1 MDETERLQQEIE
13 ELKKENAKLKETLE
27 TIENINRSNEI
38 GKYIQQRRRALMMAN
53 LTNTVSVKKPL
64 NEKQLKDE
72 VKQATT
78 EKSSLDKKIEEALD
92 RAVYESA
99 IVSESEYQYKDV
111 LGGIEIQSISM
122 NSEKKDVYVIP
133 PTIHGKTVVGIADKA
148 FQNKEIREIRLPNT
162 LKYIGKEAFWGCW
175 RLEKVDLPNSL
186 EILGNYC
193 FFRTGLRKITI
204 PGGVKRIPHMCFGDC
219 GLLNEAVLEDRIE
232 CVGSSAF
239 GGRTHISELVVPQS
253 VKKVESGWG
262 GKIIYSSNFDKIEH
276 PKDVM
281 IKSLEQKYKLDD
293 IAKERRSIRE
303 RKVDKEKE
311 NAEREARANYWK
323 AYFASR
329 SH

>member
-1 MDETERLQQEIE
+1 MDEMEKLRQEIE
-13 ELKKENAKLKETLE
+13 ELKKENAKLKETLETLE

-38 GKYIQQRRRALMMAN
+38 GKYIQQCKRALMIAN
-53 LTNTVSVKKPL
+53 LMNTVSVKNPL

-99 IVSESEYQYKDV
+99 MVSESEYQYKDV
-111 LGGIEIQSISM
+111 LGGIEIQSISI
-122 NSEKKDVYVIP
+122 NGEKKDVYVIP
-133 PTIHGKTVVGIADKA
+133 PAIHGKTVVGIADKA
-148 FQNKEIREIRLPNT
+148 FQDKEIHEIRLPNT
-162 LKYIGKEAFWGCW
+162 LKYIEKEAFWGCW

-219 GLLNEAVLEDRIE
+219 GLLNEVVLEDGIE
-232 CVGSSAF
+232 CIGASAF

-262 GKIIYSSNFDKIEH
+262 GKTIYSGNFDKIEH
-276 PKDVM
+276 PKDVTVE
-281 IKSLEQKYKLDD
+281 SLEQKHKKDE
-293 IAKERRSIRE
+293 ITQK
-303 RKVDKEKE
+303 RKSAKEKE
-311 NAEREARANYWK
+311 DAEREARANYWK

-329 SH
+329 YH

>member
-1 MDETERLQQEIE
+1 MRMDELEKFQQEIE
-13 ELKKENAKLKETLE
+13 ELKKENAKLRETLE

-38 GKYIQQRRRALMMAN
+38 GKYIQQRKRALMMTN
-53 LTNTVSVKKPL
+53 LMNTVSVKKPL

-72 VKQATT
+72 VKQAAT

-92 RAVYESA
+92 RAVYELA

-133 PTIHGKTVVGIADKA
+133 PAIHGKTVVGIADKA
-148 FQNKEIREIRLPNT
+148 FQDKEIREIRLPNT

-175 RLEKVDLPNSL
+175 RLEKVNLPNSL
-186 EILGNYC
+186 EMLGNYC

-219 GLLNEAVLEDRIE
+219 GLLNEAVLEDGIE
-232 CVGSSAF
+232 CIGASAF

-262 GKIIYSSNFDKIEH
+262 GKIIYSDSYDTVEH
-276 PKDVM
+276 PKDVVV
-281 IKSLEQKYKLDD
+281 KPLKQKDKPDETPKTKKQ
-293 IAKERRSIRE
+293 IA
-303 RKVDKEKE
+303 KEKE

>member
-1 MDETERLQQEIE
+1 M
-13 ELKKENAKLKETLE
+13 
-27 TIENINRSNEI
+27 
-38 GKYIQQRRRALMMAN
+38 
-53 LTNTVSVKKPL
+53 
-64 NEKQLKDE
+64 
-72 VKQATT
+72 
-78 EKSSLDKKIEEALD
+78 
-92 RAVYESA
+92 
-99 IVSESEYQYKDV
+99 SESEYQYKEV

-122 NSEKKDVYVIP
+122 NSDKKDVYAIP
-133 PTIHGKTVVGIADKA
+133 STIHGKTVVGIADKA
-148 FQNKEIREIRLPNT
+148 FQDKEIREIRLPNT

-186 EILGNYC
+186 EILGTYC

-219 GLLNEAVLEDRIE
+219 GLLKEVVLEDGIE
-232 CVGSSAF
+232 CIGASAF

-276 PKDVM
+276 PKDVT
-281 IKSLEQKYKLDD
+281 IESLEQKHKTDE
-293 IAKERRSIRE
+293 IAQK
-303 RKVDKEKE
+303 RKSAKEKE